1 MRTFKQFYEKTV
13 IGLIEDMTIEGIGSV
28 KVKIDSGNGA
38 YNVLHGGDLT
48 QQGGKVSFTTINGK
62 RLIKDIEDTVS
73 INVGAGH
80 VEERPVVKFRIKF
93 AGTEFDNVPFSIG
106 NREENEYKILVG
118 KDFIKQLD
126 ALIDVNSK
134 YIAGKNIDV
143 QYDTKQAD
151 HKDPVLLTRD
161 HH

>member
-1 MRTFKQFYEKTV
+1 MITFKTFFEKTV
-13 IGLIEDMTIEGIGSV
+13 IGLIEEMDIAGIGRV

-38 YNVLHGGDLT
+38 YNVIHGGDLT
-48 QQGGKVSFTTINGK
+48 RQGSKVSFTTINGK
-62 RLIKDIEDTVS
+62 RLIKDIVDTIT

-93 AGTEFDNVPFSIG
+93 AGTEFDDVPFSIG
-106 NREENEYKILVG
+106 NRSENEYKILVG

-134 YIAGKNIDV
+134 NIAGDRIDV
-143 QYDTKQAD
+143 QYDTN
-151 HKDPVLLTRD
+151 
-161 HH
+161 

>member
-13 IGLIEDMTIEGIGSV
+13 IGLIEEMDIAGIG
-28 KVKIDSGNGA
+28 KVEAKVDSGNGA

-48 QQGGKVSFTTINGK
+48 IQGGKVSFTTINGK
-62 RLIKDIEDTVS
+62 RLIKDIVDTIT

-80 VEERPVVKFRIKF
+80 TEERPVVGFRIKF
-93 AGTEFDNVPFSIG
+93 AGIEFDNVPFSIG
-106 NREENEYKILVG
+106 NREANEYKVLVG

-134 YIAGKNIDV
+134 NIADDQIDV
-143 QYDTKQAD
+143 HYDTNQET
-151 HKDPVLLTRD
+151 V
-161 HH
+161 